1 MGKLSENLN
10 SLKDNINSLTE
21 DLLEK
26 SNKFLINY
34 ENSLTSLYEDSSIL
48 KQQMKD
54 KIERGIKNYG
64 SK

>member
-34 ENSLTSLYEDSSIL
+34 ENSLTSLYEDSFIL

>member
-10 SLKDNINSLTE
+10 SLKNNINSLTE

>member
-48 KQQMKD
+48 KQRMKD